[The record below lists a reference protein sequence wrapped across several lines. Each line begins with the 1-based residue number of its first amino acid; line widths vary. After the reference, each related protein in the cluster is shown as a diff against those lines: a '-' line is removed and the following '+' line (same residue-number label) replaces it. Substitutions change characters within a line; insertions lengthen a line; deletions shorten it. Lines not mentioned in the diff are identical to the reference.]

1 MNADDTIFQ
10 GPNAAGTITENVIS
24 YELIQFL
31 ELVNIF
37 LFLISNQKISAQ
49 KIDSDSLLTVIIK
62 DMQNEKNYEKN
73 NDYGKNY
80 KNRRNNRGSHSTE
93 RNRLST

>member
-37 LFLISNQKISAQ
+37 LFLIALIGLFYYSNKIYLV
-49 KIDSDSLLTVIIK
+49 SDNYKQFTIIKTIFVIIFLL
-62 DMQNEKNYEKN
+62 Q
-73 NDYGKNY
+73 
-80 KNRRNNRGSHSTE
+80 
-93 RNRLST
+93 LFLLLF

>member
-37 LFLISNQKISAQ
+37 LFLIAFFFIESNLKQNKFY
-49 KIDSDSLLTVIIK
+49 LL
-62 DMQNEKNYEKN
+62 
-73 NDYGKNY
+73 
-80 KNRRNNRGSHSTE
+80 
-93 RNRLST
+93 